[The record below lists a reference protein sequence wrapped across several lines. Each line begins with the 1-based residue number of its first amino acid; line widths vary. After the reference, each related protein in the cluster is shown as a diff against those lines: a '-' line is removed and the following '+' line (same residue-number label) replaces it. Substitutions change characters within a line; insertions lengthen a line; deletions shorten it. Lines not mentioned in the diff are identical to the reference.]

1 MLILSLSI
9 QLLCNYV
16 VVKKNQSLASGPR
29 RNMITNLLCQHRMTH
44 LVHEKVCIEGII
56 FAGFHRL
63 KGKKLFDFV
72 SLPIVLFLMH
82 QIL

>member
-1 MLILSLSI
+1 M
-9 QLLCNYV
+9 QLCSGK
-16 VVKKNQSLASGPR
+16 KKNQSLASGPR
-29 RNMITNLLCQHRMTH
+29 RNMITNLLCHYRMTH